1 MGNLFYGFSTTY
13 AAVKHPEVFGKVGV
27 QSVYTGLGHGDDLV
41 ALIEKGSGSKSL
53 QVYLDW
59 NRFDLRNI
67 DRDYDIADDS
77 RALAELLS
85 QSGYTME
92 GGEIL
97 DSGGWGGW
105 RNRTDKL
112 LIALFPM
119 Q

>member
-1 MGNLFYGFSTTY
+1 MGNLFYAFSTTY

-41 ALIEKGSGSKSL
+41 ALIEERSGAKSL

-67 DRDYDIADDS
+67 DRDYDIAEDS
-77 RALAELLS
+77 KALADLLS